1 MNYKNELKKKISAD
15 YERRVKQWMSS
26 DPAQLVDAAETIA
39 AARLIRDNLD
49 DAITTQ
55 DAKFLLDLDD
65 PLGYVT
71 DRWISEN
78 GADNS
83 HKEELQHCV
92 WTLQQDFSEGQAP
105 ATVRDFL
112 MEHKGGV
119 FSLMTPCGY
128 VSMTEAQA
136 ESLLDGHGIKSHPGV
151 AGVSMEVSADEI
163 LTQTVKSANRQNG
176 VWYLLTESPEQ
187 TQSPPEMEVNMC

>member
-1 MNYKNELKKKISAD
+1 MSKVHTSVKIRKDGSL
-15 YERRVKQWMSS
+15 VL
-26 DPAQLVDAAETIA
+26 PAFVMRGMGYAPGEEVP
-39 AARLIRDNLD
+39 
-49 DAITTQ
+49 ITTPADQ
-55 DAKFLLDLDD
+55 YICDCDANSLLVSRVCGDA
-65 PLGYVT
+65 G
-71 DRWISEN
+71 
-78 GADNS
+78 
-83 HKEELQHCV
+83 
-92 WTLQQDFSEGQAP
+92 WTLQQDFGEGQAP

-128 VSMTEAQA
+128 VSLTEAQA

>member
-49 DAITTQ
+49 DSITTQ
-55 DAKFLLDLDD
+55 DAKFLLDLND

-92 WTLQQDFSEGQAP
+92 WTLQQDFGEGQAL